1 MSEQQKPLDDQ
12 IKQPAETQS
21 EAMNPA
27 EDEELFTRNPHE
39 KSEQEPTPEQ
49 EAKLE
54 EQAEAKTVDLGQI
67 LTGLKNEYEREKA
80 VAAEYLRRLQQLQ
93 AEYDNFRKRTIRE
106 KEELAKYATEKIII
120 ELLPV
125 LDNFERGLAASKKSQ
140 DFDSLVVG
148 VEMIRRQLT
157 GALEKEGLVPIEAAG
172 QEFDPNKHEAVM
184 HVESDEHPPNTVVEE
199 LQKGYCLRDKV
210 VRPSMV
216 KVCK

>member
-12 IKQPAETQS
+12 IKQPAEAHR

-54 EQAEAKTVDLGQI
+54 EQAEAETVDLGQI
-67 LTGLKNEYEREKA
+67 LAGLKAEYERERA
-80 VAAEYLRRLQQLQ
+80 IAAEYLRRLQQLQ
-93 AEYDNFRKRTIRE
+93 AEYDNFRKRTQRE
-106 KEELAKYATEKIII
+106 KEDLAKYATERLIA

-125 LDNFERGLAASKKSQ
+125 LDNFERGLAASRKTRE
-140 DFDSLVVG
+140 FESLMVG
-148 VEMIRRQLT
+148 VEMICRQLT
-157 GALEKEGLVPIEAAG
+157 GALEKEGLVAIEATG

-184 HVESDEHPPNTVVEE
+184 HVESDDHPPNTVVEE
-199 LQKGYCLRDKV
+199 LQKGYCLKDKV
-210 VRPSMV
+210 IRPSMV